1 MDFLRTL
8 VFTIVFYLGSI
19 PTVLAAG
26 IAILLPPPAITIT
39 SRIWG
44 TWFYWC
50 TRWLLGIRLVIEGE
64 VPQGPMLVA
73 IKHQAAYEANL
84 TLYLFHNPAVVM
96 KLELLR
102 IPVWGIAAKRHG
114 SIFVDRAGTAVA
126 LRRMLRE
133 AEAAKAQGR
142 PIVIFP
148 EGTRT
153 LPGTA
158 PPLQSGFAGL
168 YRMLKLPVVPVAL
181 DSGTVWPRRRFV
193 KHAGTVTMRFGE
205 VIPPGLPREE
215 IEARVHAAINAL
227 N

>member
-1 MDFLRTL
+1 MNLLRSLLFTL
-8 VFTIVFYLGSI
+8 VFYLGSI
-19 PTVLAAG
+19 PTVAAAG
-26 IAILLPPPAITIT
+26 FAILLPAPALTT
-39 SRIWG
+39 MSRIWG

-50 TRWLLGIRLVIEGE
+50 TRWLLGIRLVVEGE
-64 VPQGPMLVA
+64 VPQTAMLVA

-133 AEAAKAQGR
+133 AEAAKAQDR

-153 LPGTA
+153 APGA
-158 PPLQSGFAGL
+158 RPPLQSGFAGL

-181 DSGTVWPRRRFV
+181 DSGQVWPKGFV
-193 KHAGTVTMRFGE
+193 KRSGTVTMRFGE
-205 VIPPGLPREE
+205 PIPPGLPREE
-215 IEARVHAAINAL
+215 IERRVHAAINAL